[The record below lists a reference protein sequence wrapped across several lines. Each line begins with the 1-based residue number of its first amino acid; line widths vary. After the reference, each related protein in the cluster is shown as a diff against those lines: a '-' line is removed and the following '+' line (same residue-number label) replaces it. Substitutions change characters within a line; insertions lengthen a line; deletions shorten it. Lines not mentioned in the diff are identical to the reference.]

1 MLLQYLIEELE
12 DKEVLGD
19 TNIDIRKVEYDSS
32 KVQEGD
38 AFIAIKGYEFDGNT
52 FLEQVITKGVKCIVV
67 EKDIDI
73 SNLYINDIT
82 VIKVSSSRKALAIM
96 SAVYYDHPAQK
107 LKIIGIT
114 GTKGKTTT
122 AYMIRDILLASR

>member
-38 AFIAIKGYEFDGNT
+38 AFIAIKGYEFDGNI

-73 SNLYINDIT
+73 SNLYLNDIT

>member
-38 AFIAIKGYEFDGNT
+38 AFIAIKGYEFDGNI

-73 SNLYINDIT
+73 SNLCLNDIT
-82 VIKVSSSRKALAIM
+82 VI
-96 SAVYYDHPAQK
+96 
-107 LKIIGIT
+107 
-114 GTKGKTTT
+114 
-122 AYMIRDILLASR
+122 

>member
-38 AFIAIKGYEFDGNT
+38 AFIAIKGYEFDGNI